1 MFDPATIGTIVSSAA
16 SVGSSIFGAL
26 GGGGEDSGSE
36 GGNKEMWW
44 AMSQTSDAVQRALQG
59 YQDHLASAQQHLM
72 PYFQAGGQGLSA
84 LTNALT
90 PSGGMSQTDM
100 VSGLPP
106 GAGADLTNFLT
117 ETPFYQGSM
126 REAQKGVE
134 NSLIARGGWLSGQ
147 GAKALTNFL
156 GNYYLTNALAPAQQ
170 NYQAYLKNIGGLTGI
185 GQDVA
190 KTLGGYQMQ
199 TGQLKGQAN
208 LMQAQL
214 QNALAGGMS
223 TANTAADRNALLEQA
238 ATGDSSGIGSILGT
252 VAGLDWSKIGN
263 ALKSLIP
270 SGAQNIGSS
279 YGGGQNFAYN
289 FGGGVS

>member
-1 MFDPATIGTIVSSAA
+1 MINIGAIGSLLSGGAA
-16 SVGSSIFGAL
+16 VGSSIFGAL
-26 GGGGEDSGSE
+26 SKGGGDSGSK

-44 AMSQTSDAVQRALQG
+44 AMSATSDAVQRALQG
-59 YQDHLASAQQHLM
+59 YQDHLDGAQTHLM
-72 PYFQAGGQGLSA
+72 PYYQAGGQGLSA

-117 ETPFYQGSM
+117 ETPFYQGAM
-126 REAQKGVE
+126 REALKGVE
-134 NSLIARGGWLSGQ
+134 NSLIARGGGLSGQ
-147 GAKALTNFL
+147 GSKALTNFL

-170 NYQAYLKNIGGLTGI
+170 NYQAYLKNIAGLTGI
-185 GQDVA
+185 GQDAA

-199 TGQLKGQAN
+199 TGQLKGMAN
-208 LMQAQL
+208 LTQAQL

-223 TANTAADRNALLEQA
+223 TANVASDRNALLEQA
-238 ATGDSSGIGSILGT
+238 VTGDSSGIGSILGT

-263 ALKSLIP
+263 ALKNLVP

-279 YGGGQNFAYN
+279 YGNATYG
-289 FGGGVS
+289 FGGSVPY